1 MKKNMGLIL
10 MFFAITFLTSCASN
24 GILNATN
31 GILVPKNPGSFKNYS
46 VNDKG
51 TVEILGQKN
60 ITDMHWMYI
69 ECDYWSGCYMR
80 CQGEID
86 SCKKVA
92 TESKYIHS
100 RPGWQR

>member
-1 MKKNMGLIL
+1 MKKNMAFIL

-24 GILNATN
+24 GIFNTPN

-60 ITDMHWMYI
+60 ITDMHWMYV

-80 CQGEID
+80 CQGKID
-86 SCKKVA
+86 SCKQVA
-92 TESKYIHS
+92 TDSKYIHS

>member
-1 MKKNMGLIL
+1 MKKNMSLIL

-24 GILNATN
+24 GTFNPSN
-31 GILVPKNPGSFKNYS
+31 GILVPKNPGSLKNYS

-60 ITDMHWMYI
+60 ITDMHWMYV

-80 CQGEID
+80 CQGKID
-86 SCKKVA
+86 SCKQVA
-92 TESKYIHS
+92 TDSKYIHS